1 MNQYI
6 KYIFIG
12 NIEKKVIIGTYP
24 IKNDKNIKTHY
35 IKAKGLFDSIIL
47 TKEKNENI
55 QQKKEIDKEICY
67 FTIKHLEIF
76 YLIITPKSTSE
87 NIAFSFI
94 DEVENCNIYLLIN
107 DKTNILNDIGKSELK
122 KIFIEFNK
130 NPLLSSN
137 RYLNSKSYLIQTE
150 IKDTDDNIKTGTN
163 NIISNINNLKETQI
177 QNTEINSYIIKINNK
192 KIKVNQLLENKKF
205 QIFFVGFIISI
216 VICLLIYIIYLIIK
230 NKKIFLRK
238 HKYI

>member
-137 RYLNSKSYLIQTE
+137 RYLNSKSDLIETE
-150 IKDTDDNIKTGTN
+150 IRDTQDDIKTDTN
-163 NIISNINNLKETQI
+163 NIENNINNFNEIETQ
-177 QNTEINSYIIKINNK
+177 NVEIKSSTDIIKINNK
-192 KIKVNQLLENKKF
+192 KLKINKLWDNKKF
-205 QIFFVGFIISI
+205 KILFIGFIISI
-216 VICLLIYIIYLIIK
+216 VIGLLIFISSD
-230 NKKIFLRK
+230 NKE
-238 HKYI
+238 

>member
-24 IKNDKNIKTHY
+24 IKNDKNIKIHY

-67 FTIKHLEIF
+67 FTIKHTEIF
-76 YLIITPKSTSE
+76 YLIITPKSTNE

-94 DEVENCNIYLLIN
+94 EEVDNCNIYLLIN

-122 KIFIEFNK
+122 KLFIEYNK
-130 NPLLSSN
+130 NPFSLSSN
-137 RYLNSKSYLIQTE
+137 KYLNSNSNLIETE
-150 IKDTDDNIKTGTN
+150 IRDTQDNIKTGTN
-163 NIISNINNLKETQI
+163 NIVSKINNLNEEEL
-177 QNTEINSYIIKINNK
+177 QNTEISSSEIIKIKNK
-192 KIKVNQLLENKKF
+192 KVKINKLFENKKVK
-205 QIFFVGFIISI
+205 IFFICFIILI
-216 VICLLIYIIYLIIK
+216 VINLLIYISSDK
-230 NKKIFLRK
+230 
-238 HKYI
+238 

>member
-137 RYLNSKSYLIQTE
+137 RYLNSKSDLIETE
-150 IKDTDDNIKTGTN
+150 IRDTQDNIKTDTN
-163 NIISNINNLKETQI
+163 NIENNINNFNEIETQ
-177 QNTEINSYIIKINNK
+177 NAEIKSSTDIIKINNK
-192 KIKVNQLLENKKF
+192 KLKINKLWDNKKF
-205 QIFFVGFIISI
+205 KILFIGFIISI
-216 VICLLIYIIYLIIK
+216 VIGLLIFISSD
-230 NKKIFLRK
+230 NKE
-238 HKYI
+238 

>member
-137 RYLNSKSYLIQTE
+137 RYLNSKSDLIETE
-150 IKDTDDNIKTGTN
+150 IRDTQDNIKTDTN
-163 NIISNINNLKETQI
+163 NIVNNINNFNEIETQ
-177 QNTEINSYIIKINNK
+177 NAEIKSSTDIIKINNK
-192 KIKVNQLLENKKF
+192 KLKINKLWDNKKF
-205 QIFFVGFIISI
+205 KILFIGFIISI
-216 VICLLIYIIYLIIK
+216 VIGLLIFISSD
-230 NKKIFLRK
+230 NKE
-238 HKYI
+238 

>member
-122 KIFIEFNK
+122 KIIIEFNK

-137 RYLNSKSYLIQTE
+137 RYLNSKSDLIETE
-150 IKDTDDNIKTGTN
+150 IRDTQDDIKTDTN
-163 NIISNINNLKETQI
+163 NIENNINNFNEIETQ
-177 QNTEINSYIIKINNK
+177 NVEIKSSTDIIKINNK
-192 KIKVNQLLENKKF
+192 KLKINKLWDNKKF
-205 QIFFVGFIISI
+205 KILFIGFIISI
-216 VICLLIYIIYLIIK
+216 VIGLLIFISSD
-230 NKKIFLRK
+230 NKE
-238 HKYI
+238 